1 MKYIKSVDNLYPA
14 LVECFGII
22 LLGYIAGKF
31 NFINSVEAKG
41 KEIFRVAKMYG
52 LYGLYGLIFFNPK
65 IVRIVR
71 IVRIC
76 FQIVRIVRIFI
87 LENTPFF

>member
-1 MKYIKSVDNLYPA
+1 MCNHTRFKIIFVKYIKSVDNLYPA

-41 KEIFRVAKMYG
+41 KEI
-52 LYGLYGLIFFNPK
+52 L
-65 IVRIVR
+65 
-71 IVRIC
+71 
-76 FQIVRIVRIFI
+76 
-87 LENTPFF
+87 NTR